1 MIAASERSKVVN
13 VDCVQCK
20 TKYSLLVNPKDI
32 ISWQAGAYIQ
42 DCMSYLSAAE
52 RELLIS
58 KTCNG
63 CWINLFGEN
72 NDEV

>member
-1 MIAASERSKVVN
+1 MKNATNLKPCNITCDHCGTEYN
-13 VDCVQCK
+13 IM
-20 TKYSLLVNPKDI
+20 VNPEDI

-42 DCMSYLSAAE
+42 DCMGYLSAAE